1 MNIKKHSFY
10 LAMFMIGFFATYLL
24 LSGCGPAI
32 KEEYPTRW
40 VKSLSFL
47 PPMEGFR
54 NAGFFEFGNVMY
66 SHYCDA
72 HGNMVRIKF
81 NDEKKTW
88 EKYKYET
95 FGCIESK
102 GYEI

>member
-1 MNIKKHSFY
+1 MNIKKQSVY

-24 LSGCGPAI
+24 LSGCAPPS
-32 KEEYPTRW
+32 KEPYPPKW
-40 VKSLSFL
+40 IIASMYL
-47 PPMEGFR
+47 PPMDGFR
-54 NAGFFEFGNVMY
+54 NAGFFEFGNGLY
-66 SHYCDA
+66 SHYCDD

-95 FGCIESK
+95 FGCIENE